1 MRLRNNPNALNEA
14 LKSSYFKDL
23 SNGKNI
29 DSKNLFKNGLDS
41 KTFLEIGSGKGDFLL
56 KIALKNPSDNFLG
69 IEKSSTIILKAL
81 NKYQKNENILNNL
94 LLCLADANKIDEL
107 FKPKSFNGLYLNFS
121 DPWPKKRHAK
131 RRLVDLNFL
140 NKYEK
145 ILKPDSFV
153 EFKTDDLNLFNYCIE
168 QINLIKD
175 KINILD
181 QTNDL
186 YNLAD
191 SHYLR
196 KENITSEYE
205 EKFKLKNKKI
215 NKIVFKF
222 I

>member
-1 MRLRNNPNALNEA
+1 MRLRNNPNALKEA

-29 DSKNLFKNGLDS
+29 DSKNLFKNALNS

-56 KIALKNPSDNFLG
+56 KISLKKPSDNFLG

-175 KINILD
+175 KIHILD

-186 YNLAD
+186 YILDD

>member
-1 MRLRNNPNALNEA
+1 MRLRNNPNALKEA
-14 LKSSYFKDL
+14 LKINYFKDL
-23 SNGKNI
+23 SNVKNI
-29 DSKNLFKNGLDS
+29 TSKSLFKNSSDS
-41 KTFLEIGSGKGDFLL
+41 KTFLEIGSGKGDFLW
-56 KIALKNPSDNFLG
+56 KIAWKNQTDNFLG
-69 IEKSSTIILKAL
+69 IEKSATIVLKAL
-81 NKYQKNENILNNL
+81 NKYQKNKNILNNL

-107 FKPKSFNGLYLNFS
+107 FKPQSFNGLYLNFS

-145 ILKPDSFV
+145 ILKPKSFV

-168 QINLIKD
+168 QINLIKEKIKIID
-175 KINILD
+175 KS
-181 QTNDL
+181 NDL
-186 YNLAD
+186 HSLSD
-191 SHYLR
+191 SHYLK

-215 NKIVFKF
+215 NKIIFEF

>member
-14 LKSSYFKDL
+14 LKSNYFKDL
-23 SNGKNI
+23 SNIKKI
-29 DSKNLFKNGLDS
+29 AIEDLFKNNL
-41 KTFLEIGSGKGDFLL
+41 KAKLFLEIGSGKGDFLW
-56 KIALKNPSDNFLG
+56 KIAKENTNANFLG

-81 NKYQKNENILNNL
+81 NKYQKNEDDLNNV

-107 FKPKSFNGLYLNFS
+107 FEPRSFDGLYLNFS
-121 DPWPKKRHAK
+121 DPWPKKRHAR
-131 RRLVDLNFL
+131 RRLVDINFL

-145 ILKPDSFV
+145 ILKHKAFI

-168 QINLIKD
+168 QINLIKETF
-175 KINILD
+175 KIID

-186 YNLAD
+186 HNLPN
-191 SHYLR
+191 SHYL
-196 KENITSEYE
+196 KQKNITSEYE

-215 NKIVFKF
+215 NKIIFEF

>member
-1 MRLRNNPNALNEA
+1 MRLRNNPNALKEA
-14 LKSSYFKDL
+14 LKSNYFKDL
-23 SNGKNI
+23 SNIKNI
-29 DSKNLFKNGLDS
+29 DSKNLFKNALDS

-56 KIALKNPSDNFLG
+56 KIAYKNPSNNFLG
-69 IEKSSTIILKAL
+69 IEKSPTIILKAL
-81 NKYQKNENILNNL
+81 NKYQKNENVLNNL

-145 ILKPDSFV
+145 ILKPDSLI

-168 QINLIKD
+168 QINLIKE
-175 KINILD
+175 KIHILD

-186 YNLAD
+186 YILDD
-191 SHYLR
+191 SNYLK

-205 EKFKLKNKKI
+205 ERFKLKNKKI
-215 NKIVFKF
+215 NKIIFKF